1 LKVKRQGYIEKEQK
15 LERENSRMREE
26 YDQLMYLIYLDKKIK
41 IWNMKFV
48 IGKMDFNNLKI

>member
-1 LKVKRQGYIEKEQK
+1 
-15 LERENSRMREE
+15 MREE